1 MIIKDLAFD
10 AFSKLFTDKAV
21 LMNDVGFYKSGTV
34 DVLLNLKYNWRLIRT
49 AVGGV
54 ALWYAEEDE
63 STWHWLGE
71 LEVCDFNEITVC

>member
-1 MIIKDLAFD
+1 MIIKDLALD
-10 AFSKLFTDKAV
+10 AFIKLFIDKVV
-21 LMNDVGFYKSGTV
+21 LMNGVSFNKSGTV

-49 AVGGV
+49 SVGGI